1 MLNQFYGSGQIYQ
14 VISYSEDA
22 DCILVPVTERCLLT
36 TVIPIPYD
44 ISYDT
49 SRSLGTFYSNI
60 SPIVTYA
67 NGFSINDPTYKNIE
81 HIIVDGGSTD
91 GTVEMLTR
99 LSEEQPG
106 DFRWDLRTGRWNL

>member
-60 SPIVTYA
+60 SL
-67 NGFSINDPTYKNIE
+67 NLIE
-81 HIIVDGGSTD
+81 ISALIPKS
-91 GTVEMLTR
+91 
-99 LSEEQPG
+99 P
-106 DFRWDLRTGRWNL
+106 FIKY